1 MLALTNATVI
11 TGDGRTLLAR
21 ATVLAADGRITG
33 LRAGS
38 GVPAGAR
45 VLDLEGDY
53 LLPGFINSH
62 VHGVTFG
69 PLFASGA
76 PPLAEEAIRRNLVR
90 HLAAGTTT
98 VLSVDGF
105 ALPEEVAEAQHLS
118 PLTIKTSAG
127 LTPAALTAAQAVDG
141 AGLTERHLAAS
152 LKEQV
157 EAGAVAIG
165 EAGSGHTLGGGGS
178 EYMYIPRRIKE
189 ETGVEISPAQARAL
203 KEAALGKELDPA
215 ARDEAALQAALAGA
229 GLAGRLTPA
238 RAQALIAACV
248 LPGLK
253 PARRSIAEAAATAR
267 HFGLPLIAHTA
278 PPSLAAVLAAARA
291 GTRTI
296 AAHTNHDSFTAGA
309 MLAAARALKR
319 AGAILDGAT
328 FDSFGA
334 RRTTE
339 SPANLVT
346 LLKAGLVDLITTDYG
361 GGFFD
366 PLPLALKAIVGAGI
380 LPLPAAVRLL
390 TAAPAAALPGLAPE
404 RGRIAPGYIADLTV
418 LARADLARV
427 RYVFIGGRQVFS
439 SEVTSGITSSSDV

>member
-1 MLALTNATVI
+1 MLALTNAAVV
-11 TGDGRTLLAR
+11 TGDGRTLLESAS
-21 ATVLAADGRITG
+21 VLVSEGRIVE
-33 LRAGS
+33 LKAGS
-38 GVPAGAR
+38 GAPARAR
-45 VLDLEGDY
+45 VLNLAGDY
-53 LLPGFINSH
+53 LLPGLINSH

-76 PPLAEEAIRRNLVR
+76 SPLSEPAIRQNLAR

-105 ALPEEVAEAQHLS
+105 ALPEEVAAAQQLS
-118 PLTIKTSAG
+118 PLNIKTSAC
-127 LTPAALTAAQAVDG
+127 LLPTALTAAQTVDG
-141 AGLTERHLAAS
+141 TGLTERHLAAT
-152 LKEQV
+152 LEKQV
-157 EAGAVAIG
+157 AAGALAVG

-189 ETGVEISPAQARAL
+189 ETGLEISPVQARTL

-215 ARDEAALQAALAGA
+215 ARDEAALQAALTGA

-238 RAQALIAACV
+238 RAQALIEECV
-248 LPGLK
+248 LPGLA
-253 PARRSIAEAAATAR
+253 PARASIAEAAAAAR
-267 HFGLPLIAHTA
+267 RFHLPLIAHTA

-291 GTRTI
+291 GARTI
-296 AAHTNHDSFTAGA
+296 AAHTNHDSFPVDA
-309 MLAAARALKR
+309 MLEAAHALKR

-328 FDSFGA
+328 FDSFGT

-339 SPANLVT
+339 GPANLLT
-346 LLKAGLVDLITTDYG
+346 LLKAGLVDLLTTDYG

-418 LARADLARV
+418 LAHTDLARV
-427 RYVFIGGRQVFS
+427 RCVFIAGRQVFP
-439 SEVTSGITSSSDV
+439 SEVTSGVTSDLDV